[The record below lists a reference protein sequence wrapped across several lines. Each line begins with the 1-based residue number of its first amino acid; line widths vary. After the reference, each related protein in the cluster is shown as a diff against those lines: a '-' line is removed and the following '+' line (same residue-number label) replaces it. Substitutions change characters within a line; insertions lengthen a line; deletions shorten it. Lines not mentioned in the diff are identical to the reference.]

1 MYDKIEASRC
11 EHTSPEHPK
20 RVEKLGKTKE
30 TVSQRKEEVKNKVK
44 SFLERK
50 MTDPEV
56 QKKVLIAGAV
66 SDILSG
72 VNSAR
77 EIQRRKHEV
86 LPSDISIVS
95 QETGEQRSKNGL
107 EEFLVTS
114 GYAIH
119 EIGSD
124 EGVQLGYVEDHNE
137 VEAKESEKNTKS
149 AFLGESSPSSY
160 DERIR
165 HTPSLESNRWTDKRG
180 DSICLPRSEAA
191 RQIMEERGIYGVQYH
206 NGIPDFSPF
215 SEATVRI
222 GHMTS
227 ARHSEG
233 LTAGRDSKS
242 VVYAHFDNG
251 EIVSKSHHADKSSM
265 AQLYMKYYEAGN
277 FEQADIL
284 TAEQWTIDGRE
295 GKEWSAEDVALYRK
309 EHGLTWHECND
320 METMQMI
327 PEAIN
332 ADFGHLGGVGEVKET
347 QGIIGEILHD
357 YDEGRIVEAEDYDRL
372 SPDELSVATREHGHY
387 TDDGFWIPD
396 DKQI

>member
-1 MYDKIEASRC
+1 MHDKIESSRR
-11 EHTSPEHPK
+11 EDTSPEHPK
-20 RVEKLGKTKE
+20 RVEKLGKLKE
-30 TVSQRKEEVKNKVK
+30 TVSQRKEEVKDKVK
-44 SFLERK
+44 SFLEKK

-56 QKKVLIAGAV
+56 QKRVLIAGAV

-77 EIQRRKHEV
+77 EMQRRKQEV

-137 VEAKESEKNTKS
+137 IEAKESEKNTKS
-149 AFLGESSPSSY
+149 AFLGESSASSY

-165 HTPSLESNRWTDKRG
+165 YTPSLESNRWTDKRG

-233 LTAGRDSKS
+233 LTAGRDGKS
-242 VVYAHFDNG
+242 VVYAHFDNE
-251 EIVSKSHHADKSSM
+251 EIVPNSHHADKSSM
-265 AQLYMKYYEAGN
+265 AHLHMKYYEPGN
-277 FEQADIL
+277 FEQADAL
-284 TAEQWTIDGRE
+284 TAEQWTADGRD
-295 GKEWSAEDVALYRK
+295 GKEWSAEEVSNYRK

-332 ADFGHLGGVGEVKET
+332 ADFGHLGGVGEVNKMRSIT
-347 QGIIGEILHD
+347 DEILHD
-357 YDEGRIVEAEDYDRL
+357 DESQIVEAEDYDRM
-372 SPDELSVATREHGHY
+372 SPDELNVATREHGRY
-387 TDDGFWIPD
+387 TDDVFWIPD
-396 DKQI
+396 DK